1 MLKKYFNKKEFE
13 KLFKEHYEELYI
25 KALSFLDNEDEAH
38 DIVHDAFGRLWG
50 QIGKIEI
57 ENRRA
62 FLYAMIRNL
71 SVDALRKRKT
81 ADKYQAWLVYTVSE
95 VDAQNGEQEEQIRE
109 VEKLIEKL
117 PSLTQMILQ
126 ACFFKQQTYKEAGLQ
141 LGISEGTVKYHIR
154 YALRTLKKQITLNT

>member
-13 KLFKEHYEELYI
+13 RLFKEHYEEFYVR
-25 KALSFLDNEDEAH
+25 AFSFLDNEDEAH
-38 DIVHDAFGRLWG
+38 DIVHEAFGRLWG
-50 QIGKIEI
+50 QIGKIEV

-62 FLYAMIRNL
+62 FLHALIRNL
-71 SVDALRKRKT
+71 SIDVLRKRKT
-81 ADKYQAWLVYTVSE
+81 ADKYQVWLVHTQSE
-95 VDAQNGEQEEQIRE
+95 VDSENKEQEERILE
-109 VEKLIEKL
+109 VEKMIEKL

-126 ACFFKQQTYKEAGLQ
+126 TCFFKQQTYKEAGLQ